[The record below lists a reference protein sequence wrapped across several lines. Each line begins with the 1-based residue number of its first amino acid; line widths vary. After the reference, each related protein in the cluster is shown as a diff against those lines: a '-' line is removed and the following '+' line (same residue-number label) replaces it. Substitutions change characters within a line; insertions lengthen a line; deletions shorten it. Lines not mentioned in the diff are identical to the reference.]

1 MNYVV
6 KCVVLLEKKT
16 IQIKKNRKKFHDNLI
31 ENKLTFMIL
40 TYCLFKTQ
48 TIARL
53 KLSQV

>member
-53 KLSQV
+53 KLSQA